1 MPLRRKTELKKLRDR
16 KYFTLGLTLF
26 LVITACAAILVCLLN
41 YTTLAAS
48 VKSFLHSISS
58 LFYGL
63 AFAYLLNP
71 AMVYFEKKL
80 IPIFRDSKKPVYK
93 DPQRTARNTA
103 IVITMLLALLVVY
116 TFFSLIL
123 PQLGESITTIAT
135 NIRTYFDNFQAWMSK
150 LVEDYPEIAAPLES
164 AVTKVSENFENW
176 LSNDFLPWLSNDFFS
191 FFTSLTSGVVSVVY
205 EVLYVV
211 IGLIIS
217 IYVLSGKDKF
227 ISVSKKMV
235 YSLFSTER
243 ANHVLYVGR
252 YAHDVFG
259 KFIIGKII
267 DSAIIGVIC
276 FVMMNILK
284 LPYPLLISV
293 VVGVTNVIPFF
304 GPFLGAIP
312 STIFILVVNPIQ
324 ALYFVIFIVCLQQLD
339 GNFIGPRI
347 LGDATG
353 VSGFWVVVSILVFG
367 SLFGFLGMIIAVPT
381 FAVISMLITSRV
393 NSKLE
398 NKGIS
403 PDADFLDLDHIDP
416 ENNALVHF
424 DQNQGAEN

>member
-1 MPLRRKTELKKLRDR
+1 MKKLRER

-80 IPIFRDSKKPVYK
+80 IPIFERSQKPVYK
-93 DPQRTARNTA
+93 NPKRTARSTA
-103 IVITMLLALLVVY
+103 IVITMMLALLVVY

-164 AVTKVSENFENW
+164 VVTKVSENFENW
-176 LSNDFLPWLSNDFFS
+176 LSNDFLPWLSNDFLS
-191 FFTSLTSGVVSVVY
+191 LFTSVTSGVVSVVY

-227 ISVSKKMV
+227 ISASKKIV
-235 YSLFSTER
+235 YSLFNTQR
-243 ANHVLYVGR
+243 ANNILYVGR

-259 KFIIGKII
+259 KFVIGKII

-312 STIFILVVNPIQ
+312 SAVFILVVSPIQ

-339 GNFIGPRI
+339 GNFIGPYI

-367 SLFGFLGMIIAVPT
+367 SLFGFVGMIIAVPT
-381 FAVISMLITSRV
+381 FAVISMLVKTKI

-398 NKGIS
+398 DKGIS
-403 PDADFLDLDHIDP
+403 PDEDFLDLDHIDP
-416 ENNALVHF
+416 KDNSLVHF
-424 DQNQGAEN
+424 NQNQEPEN